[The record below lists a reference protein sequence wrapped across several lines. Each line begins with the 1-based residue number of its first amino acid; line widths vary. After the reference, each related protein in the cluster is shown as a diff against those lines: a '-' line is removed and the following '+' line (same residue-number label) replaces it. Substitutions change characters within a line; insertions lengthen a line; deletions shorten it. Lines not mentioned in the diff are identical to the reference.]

1 MAAVAGRSVRIA
13 LGATDIAGAKMDG
26 LTINR
31 EHIDITDKDDAGIR
45 TLLDGIGTHSVEMT
59 VSGVIKGSTLIAW
72 AEDETDVLNTM
83 TFDIATIGSYT
94 GSFGISTF
102 EHSGGEGAEAGTFS
116 ATFVSSGAIPWT
128 AAV

>member
-1 MAAVAGRSVRIA
+1 MAALAGRGVRIA
-13 LGATDIAGAKMDG
+13 IGATDIAGAKMDG

-59 VSGVIKGSTLIAW
+59 VSGVLKGTALIAW
-72 AEDETDVLNTM
+72 AEDEATVLQTM
-83 TFDIATIGSYT
+83 TFDVPTIGSYT

-102 EHSGGEGAEAGTFS
+102 EHSGSEGAEAATFS
-116 ATFVSSGAIPWT
+116 ASFVSSGAIPFT
-128 AAV
+128 AAA